1 MASIT
6 SLGVGSGLD
15 LSGLLNQLDSAERLK
30 LQPLTQQKAANQSK
44 ISAYGRLQGGLSS
57 LQAAVGRLNDAKTF
71 EGMSSTLSGSGLAV
85 ATTSSAAPGT
95 YQVKV
100 DQLARA
106 QSLATDE
113 VADRTAALG
122 AGTLAITIGSGSEAS
137 SLSIEVNS
145 DNNSLEGIRNAIN
158 AEKGGVTA
166 SIVNTGTGSR
176 LVLTS
181 DKTGTASAMT
191 VDFVEAD
198 GGSDEQL
205 SALFAAYDAS
215 DASTN
220 PNGLRETVAAQDA
233 QVTVNGITLSSQSNT
248 FEDSLEGIT
257 LTATAVGEQQTLTIS
272 RDTTTM
278 KGAVNNFIEAYNTLV
293 GTMSSLTSYN
303 AETRVAGEL
312 LGDAALRG
320 VQSQLRSAL
329 SGLSEAGAYKGL
341 SDLGI
346 SLQLDGKLK
355 LEKPERLD
363 AALAGN
369 VTDLA
374 TFFGGTSSVSSTDGF
389 AGKLGSTLTTLLDSN
404 SALNRSVEGLK
415 TRNKGLD
422 ERYARMESGIEQVVE
437 RYRSQFAQLDSLIAN
452 MNATSTYVAQQFDA
466 LNAQLGRD

>member
-85 ATTSSAAPGT
+85 ATTSSAVPGT

-100 DQLARA
+100 DRLAQA
-106 QSLATDE
+106 QSLATGE
-113 VADRTAALG
+113 VTDRTAALG
-122 AGTLAITIGSGSEAS
+122 AGTLAITIGSGGEAS
-137 SLSIEVNS
+137 SLSIEVDS
-145 DNNSLEGIRNAIN
+145 GNNSLEGIRNAIN

-181 DKTGTASAMT
+181 DKTGTESQMT
-191 VDFVEAD
+191 VSFVEPD

-205 SALFAAYDAS
+205 SALFAAYDV
-215 DASTN
+215 STN

>member
-106 QSLATDE
+106 QSLATGE

-181 DKTGTASAMT
+181 DKTGTASTMT
-191 VDFVEAD
+191 VSFVEAD

-205 SALFAAYDAS
+205 SALFAAYDE
-215 DASTN
+215 STN

-233 QVTVNGITLSSQSNT
+233 QVTVNGIALSSQSNT

-369 VTDLA
+369 ITDLA

>member
-106 QSLATDE
+106 QSLATGE

-122 AGTLAITIGSGSEAS
+122 VGTLAITIGSGSEAS

-191 VDFVEAD
+191 VDFSAAD

-205 SALFAAYDAS
+205 SALFAAYG
-215 DASTN
+215 ASTN

-233 QVTVNGITLSSQSNT
+233 QVTVNGIALSSQSNT

>member
-1 MASIT
+1 MAAIT

-57 LQAAVGRLNDAKTF
+57 LQAAVGRLNDPKTF

-100 DQLARA
+100 DKLAQA
-106 QSLATDE
+106 QSLATGGVD
-113 VADRTAALG
+113 DRAAPLG
-122 AGTLAITIGSGSEAS
+122 TGTLAITAGDS
-137 SLSIEVNS
+137 SLSITLDES
-145 DNNSLEGIRNAIN
+145 NNSLEGIRNAIN
-158 AEKGGVTA
+158 AEKAGVTA
-166 SIVNTGTGSR
+166 SIVNTGTDTGSR

-181 DKTGTASAMT
+181 DQTGTASTLDVTFTEASSGSGGQLNSLFLDLEQT
-191 VDFVEAD
+191 VE
-198 GGSDEQL
+198 
-205 SALFAAYDAS
+205 
-215 DASTN
+215 
-220 PNGLRETVAAQDA
+220 AQDA
-233 QVTVNGITLSSQSNT
+233 ELTVNGITLTSQSNT

-257 LTATAVGEQQTLTIS
+257 LTASAVGEQQTLTIS
-272 RDTTTM
+272 RDTSTM

-329 SGLSEAGAYKGL
+329 AGLSEEGAYKGL

-363 AALAGN
+363 AALSGN
-369 VTDLA
+369 ITDLS
-374 TFFGGTSSVSSTDGF
+374 TFFAGTSSVSSTDGF
-389 AGKLGSTLTTLLDSN
+389 AGKLGSTLTSLLDSN

-452 MNATSTYVAQQFDA
+452 MNATSTYVSQQFDA
-466 LNAQLGRD
+466 LNAQLGRE

>member
-1 MASIT
+1 MATIT

-15 LSGLLNQLDSAERLK
+15 LSGLLKQLDSAERLK

-44 ISAYGRLQGGLSS
+44 ISAYGRLQGDLSS
-57 LQAAVGRLNDAKTF
+57 LQAAVGRLNDPKTF

-100 DQLARA
+100 DKLAQA
-106 QSLATDE
+106 QSLATGGVD
-113 VADRTAALG
+113 DRAAPLG
-122 AGTLAITIGSGSEAS
+122 TGTLAITAGDS
-137 SLSIEVNS
+137 SLSITLDES
-145 DNNSLEGIRNAIN
+145 NNSLEGIRNAIN

-181 DKTGTASAMT
+181 DKTGTESQMT
-191 VDFVEAD
+191 VSFVEPD

-205 SALFAAYDAS
+205 SALFAAYDV
-215 DASTN
+215 STN
-220 PNGLRETVAAQDA
+220 PNGLKETVAAQDA

-293 GTMSSLTSYN
+293 DTMSSLTSYN

-329 SGLSEAGAYKGL
+329 AGLSEEGAYKGL

-346 SLQLDGKLK
+346 SLQLDVKLK

-363 AALAGN
+363 AALSGN
-369 VTDLA
+369 ITDLS
-374 TFFGGTSSVSSTDGF
+374 TFFAGTSSVSSTDGF
-389 AGKLGSTLTTLLDSN
+389 AGKLGSTLTSLLDSN

-437 RYRSQFAQLDSLIAN
+437 RYRSQFAQLDLLIAN
-452 MNATSTYVAQQFDA
+452 MNATSTYVSQQFDA
-466 LNAQLGRD
+466 LNAQLGR